1 MVTKTSENFQAFI
14 FISLKK
20 KKKKY
25 IHIQTS
31 SQISEKKWK
40 GYILFLLTAFKTDW
54 HNDDQPLTQLFKDKT

>member
-31 SQISEKKWK
+31 SQISEKKVK
-40 GYILFLLTAFKTDW
+40 GVHFVLTYSF
-54 HNDDQPLTQLFKDKT
+54 

>member
-20 KKKKY
+20 KKKY

-31 SQISEKKWK
+31 SQISEKKVK
-40 GYILFLLTAFKTDW
+40 GVHFVLTYSF
-54 HNDDQPLTQLFKDKT
+54 